1 MANKIKGLAS
11 IAETALSF
19 MARDKM
25 PPTEAVRTAS
35 YLEGVPMRSGK
46 ELDALDRPLATGAF
60 TNPLEALT
68 YRYHKSVA
76 PWYGPGKEG
85 NPITLAA
92 KNVPSRAEMD
102 RLRERAG
109 AFYRADNSMLG
120 DAQDMARSVSGSKYF
135 LDQLAEIASEGDQVR
150 RMAILKQ
157 LGLDNLL

>member
-1 MANKIKGLAS
+1 MADKIKGLAS

-35 YLEGVPMRSGK
+35 YLEGVPVRSGK
-46 ELDALDRPLATGAF
+46 ELDALDRPLATGEL
-60 TNPLEALT
+60 TNPLEALI

-76 PWYGPGKEG
+76 PWYGMGKEG
-85 NPITLAA
+85 NPIGLAGRTLLS
-92 KNVPSRAEMD
+92 PGEMD
-102 RLRERAG
+102 NLRYGFSPA
-109 AFYRADNSMLG
+109 SMLG
-120 DAQDMARSVSGSKYF
+120 DAQDQVRAVSGSKYF
-135 LDQLAEIASEGDQVR
+135 LDQLADIASEGDQVR